1 MIPFESK
8 LHQEKFYQHL
18 SSSIISNTD
27 NNSTSGC
34 KMIPILI
41 PSESKIHR
49 CELCDFTC
57 FKTGDWNR
65 HISTRRHK
73 MTNHMIPSQSKLH
86 HCEICSINFTTM
98 SNLVKHRATKLH
110 KNRSVLHQTNSILH
124 QDIDPAINKACVCGK
139 NYTNKCNLY
148 RHRKTCVVYLENSTG
163 RVSDNSANTTII
175 QGIPPEI
182 VLKIITENANFHQNI
197 MINQQDFMIKQSEI
211 MTEFMKKN
219 NGNSIVSSSHNT
231 TNSHNKFNLNFF
243 LNEQCK
249 NAMNI
254 TDFANNIQIGMDD
267 LENVGRT
274 GYVKGITDIIVKNLN
289 GMDVHDRPI
298 HCTDL
303 KRETLY
309 IRDDDKWDKE
319 NPDKTKLKKCIKTIA
334 NKNEAKISDWCT
346 ENPQCMTNNHPSNE
360 FYLSMYKNVLGC
372 VGRDQQD
379 KYDNTIIKN
388 VSKSIIVEKETE

>member
-1 MIPFESK
+1 MNSAEIRRQKNANPICYDK
-8 LHQEKFYQHL
+8 LQD
-18 SSSIISNTD
+18 D
-27 NNSTSGC
+27 NNYSTR
-34 KMIPILI
+34 
-41 PSESKIHR
+41 EIHR
-49 CELCDFTC
+49 LMDNAKIRRCEKCDFEC
-57 FKTGDWNR
+57 CKDSDWNR
-65 HISTRRHK
+65 HISTRKHNESLKSAELRRCEKCDFECCKESDWNRHISTRK
-73 MTNHMIPSQSKLH
+73 HIGLMNTNDTVNARQKNAETDTPSKTFDCICGKEYLH
-86 HCEICSINFTTM
+86 LPS
-98 SNLVKHRATKLH
+98 LH
-110 KNRSVLHQTNSILH
+110 K
-124 QDIDPAINKACVCGK
+124 
-139 NYTNKCNLY
+139 
-148 RHRKTCVVYLENSTG
+148 HRKTCDVYLENSTG

-182 VLKIITENANFHQNI
+182 VLKIITENTKL
-197 MINQQDFMIKQSEI
+197 QQDFMLEV
-211 MTEFMKKN
+211 MKNN

-254 TDFANNIQIGMDD
+254 TDFANNIQIGIDD

-319 NPDKTKLKKCIKTIA
+319 NPDKTKLRKCIKTIA

-346 ENPQCMTNNHPSNE
+346 ENPQCMTNNHPSND
-360 FYLSMYKNVLGC
+360 FYLSMYKNVLGG

-388 VSKSIIVEKETE
+388 VSKSIIVEKPDN

>member
-1 MIPFESK
+1 MIQNDP
-8 LHQEKFYQHL
+8 EKMPKMPNSNNIIVCPDICFPNIENVEN
-18 SSSIISNTD
+18 SSTHKN
-27 NNSTSGC
+27 
-34 KMIPILI
+34 KMIQNDPER
-41 PSESKIHR
+41 SGKNADKYH
-49 CELCDFTC
+49 CELCC
-57 FKTGDWNR
+57 
-65 HISTRRHK
+65 
-73 MTNHMIPSQSKLH
+73 
-86 HCEICSINFTTM
+86 FTTSKE
-98 SNLVKHRATKLH
+98 SNFEKHRVTTKH
-110 KNRSVLHQTNSILH
+110 KKNAENAEKMPYHITSNQFICT
-124 QDIDPAINKACVCGK
+124 CGK
-139 NYTNKCNLY
+139 NFSFKTNLT
-148 RHRKTCVVYLENSTG
+148 RHRKTCDVYLENSTG

-182 VLKIITENANFHQNI
+182 VLKIITENTKL
-197 MINQQDFMIKQSEI
+197 QQDFMLEV
-211 MTEFMKKN
+211 MKNN

-319 NPDKTKLKKCIKTIA
+319 NPDKTKLRKCIKTIA

-360 FYLSMYKNVLGC
+360 FYLSMYKNVLGG
-372 VGRDQQD
+372 VGREQQD
-379 KYDNTIIKN
+379 KYDTTIIKN
-388 VSKSIIVEKETE
+388 VSKSIIVEKPDN